1 MWCFSASLIPIFH
14 HILNLTCAQVIV
26 ASLSKPQNTDTCAL
40 ISPEFPQHQT
50 LCIVK
55 FIAGFRVQG
64 EASRQCIPSRGQCKL
79 SVVPLCPCKAFATP
93 AMEFLEGQLFSP
105 GFSSPPRIPTHSP
118 YYQFLCT
125 SPHFHPPTPPTHTH
139 TLLPLTNCRNSNSTD
154 FILQKG
160 FGHLDLT
167 ARSPNISTTQ

>member
-139 TLLPLTNCRNSNSTD
+139 TLLLN
-154 FILQKG
+154 G
-160 FGHLDLT
+160 FT
-167 ARSPNISTTQ
+167 PS